1 MFATTNTPSA
11 GFDENTFTLSFADV
25 QVSEGGGVNLPNGV
39 FPAVVQSGQIVIKEG
54 KAPQVEF
61 KIEITEPDYAGAVRT
76 MWIGLQASTP
86 EKQKSLMQIWGA
98 ALLSIGVPHDK
109 LASVQIV
116 ASQIPSAF
124 AGKDCVVEVKDR
136 TKMDGTLTQE
146 VNFLKPATYANKRKL
161 QDAAGGPVVRELP
174 STAPTAPAAP
184 PAPTPLPSAIPQASV
199 MPSVSAAPAAPV
211 VPTAPAAPAAAS
223 SSLTALLGGR

>member
-1 MFATTNTPSA
+1 
-11 GFDENTFTLSFADV
+11 
-25 QVSEGGGVNLPNGV
+25 
-39 FPAVVQSGQIVIKEG
+39 
-54 KAPQVEF
+54 
-61 KIEITEPDYAGAVRT
+61 

-116 ASQIPSAF
+116 ASQIPAAF
-124 AGKDCVVEVKDR
+124 AGKECVVEVKDR

-161 QDAAGGPVVRELP
+161 QDAAGGPVARELP
-174 STAPTAPAAP
+174 STAPATPATP
-184 PAPTPLPSAIPQASV
+184 SAPTPLPSALPQSAV
-199 MPSVSAAPAAPV
+199 MPSA
-211 VPTAPAAPAAAS
+211 PTAPAAPATPAAPTATAAPATAAPAVVS
-223 SSLTALLGGR
+223 DSLSALLGGR

>member
-1 MFATTNTPSA
+1 MFATTNTNTA
-11 GFDENTFTLSFADV
+11 TFDENTFTLSFADV

-116 ASQIPSAF
+116 ASQIPAAF
-124 AGKDCVVEVKDR
+124 AGKDCLVEVKDR

-161 QDAAGGPVVRELP
+161 QDAAGGPVARELP
-174 STAPTAPAAP
+174 STTPTAPTPPSAPTPLPSALPQSSVMPSVLAAPTAPTAPAAP
-184 PAPTPLPSAIPQASV
+184 AAGSSESLSV
-199 MPSVSAAPAAPV
+199 
-211 VPTAPAAPAAAS
+211 
-223 SSLTALLGGR
+223 LLGGR